1 MLFSRAM
8 NIGFQST
15 SGNVALAFAIVAP
28 MLIVA
33 AGAGVDASRYFAERS
48 ALQEAADAA
57 AIAGARQ
64 FFLHAE
70 DRSIAEAVARQTA
83 ENAIGAHAREVDAEV
98 EALADAPSTTV
109 EVKIR
114 ATMKPTLLSAVAA
127 QGFAISVDAVAE
139 ARGGGAGTCIIGLDP
154 SARDTVML
162 NMNAKIHGPRCA
174 VYSNSTSSAGLAA
187 FRDARIDSGLTCT
200 SGGYAGGSMNF
211 SPVPVTDCPP
221 QADPLADRPEP
232 SVGACNHTR
241 KQLDNFTGALYPG
254 VYCGGLVI
262 NGASDV
268 TLNPGVYVIKDGP
281 LEVLRT
287 SKVHGE
293 NVGLY
298 FTGRTADLYFQE
310 ASDISLSGP
319 VTGPMAGVLIWQQN
333 DPRAA
338 KMFEVRSTNV
348 HTLTGTIYLPNS
360 TFYASVDA
368 PVAQSSAYTAIVAR
382 KIALD
387 GNVELV
393 LNDDYGST
401 NVPVPGGVGAAGGE
415 VFLRD

>member
-1 MLFSRAM
+1 MRRDFDLK
-8 NIGFQST
+8 
-15 SGNVALAFAIVAP
+15 SGNVALTFALLLPA
-28 MLIVA
+28 LLAA
-33 AGAGVDASRYFAERS
+33 AGAAFDYSRYHS
-48 ALQEAADAA
+48 ARTSLQEVADAA

-64 FFLHAE
+64 FFLNAE
-70 DRSIAEAVARQTA
+70 SSSAAEAVARQTA
-83 ENAIGAHAREVDAEV
+83 ENAIGAQAADLGAVVGAEADTQLSRVD
-98 EALADAPSTTV
+98 
-109 EVKIR
+109 VKIS
-114 ATMKPTLLSAVAA
+114 AKLSSTLLSAIVAD
-127 QGFAISVDAVAE
+127 GFDITVDAAAE

-154 SARDTVML
+154 SARDTLML
-162 NMNAKIHGPRCA
+162 NANAKIDGPRCA
-174 VYSNSTSSAGLAA
+174 VYSNSTSNAGLAA
-187 FRDARIDSGLTCT
+187 FRNARIESGLTCT
-200 SGGYAGGSMNF
+200 SGGYAGGAMNF
-211 SPVPVTDCPP
+211 SPMPLTDCPP
-221 QADPLADRPEP
+221 REDPLANRPEP
-232 SVGACNHTR
+232 VVGACNHTR
-241 KQLDNFTGALYPG
+241 KQVDNFKGSLDPG

-268 TLNPGVYVIKDGP
+268 TLNPGIYVIKGGP

-287 SKVHGE
+287 SKVRGE
-293 NVGLY
+293 NVGLF
-298 FTGRTADLYFQE
+298 FTGKNADLYFQE
-310 ASDISLSGP
+310 TSDISLSGP
-319 VTGPMAGVLIWQQN
+319 LSGVMAGVLIWQQN

-338 KMFEVRSTNV
+338 KMFEVRSTKV

-401 NVPVPGGVGAAGGE
+401 SVPVPGGIGAAGGE